1 MLDLTLLLATPIA
14 KLVLEKFYEGAA
26 TKLGEQAVEL
36 LPEKVKGGVQRLG
49 QLIWQRGLS
58 QKPNSDA
65 LLQAAAEG
73 STAHQAQLQGAI
85 EEVLQDPDLAQTAKQ
100 LATEIYQTIN
110 ITQEGKNVMNV
121 MGGQGLQVN
130 EKQDQPIIQIQG
142 NPVLNFGVSEKK

>member
-142 NPVLNFGVSEKK
+142 NPTLNFGVSEKK